1 MAKIFEL
8 LISLIN
14 IIFNWNIL
22 EMIFDWKKN
31 KK

>member
-1 MAKIFEL
+1 MAKIFEF

-22 EMIFDWKKN
+22 EMIFDWKK